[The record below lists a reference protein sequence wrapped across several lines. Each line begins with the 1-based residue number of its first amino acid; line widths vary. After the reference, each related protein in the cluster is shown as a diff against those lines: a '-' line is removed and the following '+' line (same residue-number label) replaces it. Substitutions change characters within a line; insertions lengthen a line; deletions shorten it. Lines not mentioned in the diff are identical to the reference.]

1 MTRLENKIAEA
12 QNAYYNGAPIMS
24 DIEFDE
30 LWEKLKKEQP
40 KSKLLTSIGADHTDG
55 FAKVEHMMLM
65 GSQNKVNKPEQL
77 NDWYKKNCIE
87 GDVIV
92 QQKCDGISV
101 ELSYK
106 NGALFQIST
115 RGDGHIGDLLT
126 DNGMKMKG
134 VIKKLKSDFTGSVRG
149 EILMFR
155 ADKEKYFSD
164 KANCRNAASGVAKRK
179 DGEGCEHLTVVT
191 YDAQPLNMTEEN
203 SFKYQT
209 ALQEW
214 LKEEGFMVAPWYL
227 VKDFNA
233 TEIMNSLNNVFKN
246 FDSLEFDIDGYVV
259 KQNKIDIKDILT
271 NYRPHTMVAA
281 KPEYTMVSST
291 VRSIEWRLSNGTF
304 TPIAHFGPVK
314 LNGTTVESAS
324 LANISKMLE
333 LGIEIGHKVTVVKS
347 GLIIPK
353 IIKDETTGKFAEG
366 YAF

>member
-1 MTRLENKIAEA
+1 MTELENKIAKA
-12 QNAYYNGAPIMS
+12 QTAYYNGAPIMS

-40 KSKLLTSIGADHTDG
+40 ESKLLTVVGADHTDG
-55 FAKVEHMMLM
+55 FAKVEHTILM

-77 NDWYKKNCIE
+77 ADWYEKNHIE

-106 NGALFQIST
+106 NGELFQIST
-115 RGDGHIGDLLT
+115 RGDGHVGDLIT

-134 VIKKLKSDFTGSVRG
+134 IVKKLKSDFTGSVRG

-155 ADKEKYFSD
+155 SDKEKYFSD
-164 KANCRNAASGVAKRK
+164 KANCRNAASGIAKRK
-179 DGEGCEHLTVVT
+179 DGEGCEHLTVVA

-203 SFKYQT
+203 SFKSQVL
-209 ALQEW
+209 LQEW
-214 LKEEGFMVAPWYL
+214 LANEGFKVAPWHL
-227 VKDFNA
+227 VEDFNA
-233 TEIMNSLNNVFKN
+233 TEIMDSLNETFRD
-246 FDSLEFDIDGYVV
+246 FDSLEFDIDGYVI
-259 KQNKIDIKDILT
+259 KQNKIDIEDIMT
-271 NYRPHTMVAA
+271 NYRPRTMVAA
-281 KPEYTMVSST
+281 KPEYTMASST
-291 VRSIEWRLSNGTF
+291 IRSIEWRLSNGSF
-304 TPIAHFGPVK
+304 TPIAHFDPVQ

-324 LANISKMLE
+324 LANISKMIE
-333 LGIEIGHKVTVVKS
+333 LGIEIGHKVTIVKC